1 MMNNCFHNAI
11 ILGEKIMSTTE
22 SEPHYNLLNSN
33 QSQLTSKARHHNLR
47 EEGRKLAGLLSN

>member
-1 MMNNCFHNAI
+1 
-11 ILGEKIMSTTE
+11 MSTTE